1 MNVYFDSHC
10 HLNDEALYPK
20 RKEIVEEALKN
31 GVRTLLV
38 VGYDVPSSLKA
49 VEIAREFEGC
59 YAAIGFQP
67 ENLSDAKDEDLDLFR
82 ELAEESPCN
91 RGNRIGLPLV
101 QGSEGPP

>member
-1 MNVYFDSHC
+1 MNAYFDSHC

-49 VEIAREFEGC
+49 V
-59 YAAIGFQP
+59 
-67 ENLSDAKDEDLDLFR
+67 
-82 ELAEESPCN
+82 
-91 RGNRIGLPLV
+91 
-101 QGSEGPP
+101 